1 MRVLGLILAGGGSSR
16 MGQDKLALEIAGFS
30 MLALT
35 THSLRDC
42 TLIAIAA
49 GENNLPEDAAMYHH
63 IMDSKTHVG
72 PRAGLFPG
80 LVFAAENDFEFVQLS
95 PCDTP
100 LVNSDVF
107 RRLKD
112 GLKDADCCVPRTENG
127 IHPLH
132 ALVRTEV
139 FLELL
144 MEDGE
149 TSNVHSLVTSLAHNE
164 ILIDSDIM
172 LNINSPEDLKMLRYQ
187 DLIDLQQRHQ

>member
-80 LVFAAENDFEFVQLS
+80 LTFAA
-95 PCDTP
+95 
-100 LVNSDVF
+100 
-107 RRLKD
+107 
-112 GLKDADCCVPRTENG
+112 
-127 IHPLH
+127 
-132 ALVRTEV
+132 
-139 FLELL
+139 
-144 MEDGE
+144 
-149 TSNVHSLVTSLAHNE
+149 
-164 ILIDSDIM
+164 
-172 LNINSPEDLKMLRYQ
+172 
-187 DLIDLQQRHQ
+187 